1 MVVRSFV
8 RPFARV
14 AQRGLVTRRSAILL
28 PVVPAFSLAGCLGR
42 SLLADGDTHEVEPG
56 DAGVDSGTDAGGDA
70 GAKTCLVRPAQT
82 PGPYFLD
89 EMLERSDIRDDPTT
103 GQVKDG
109 VPLRVAFSVFWARVD
124 GCEPI
129 ENAVVDLWQCDAF
142 GQYGD
147 VLDSAGAFDTR
158 GQLWLRGFQRT
169 DAAGRVAFRTIYP
182 GWYPGRAVHLH
193 FKVRLGDPTAP
204 SLDFTSQLYFF
215 ETVNDAI
222 MAEDPYASRGA
233 RSTLNIQDGIYTQSG
248 GRDLVLSLE
257 PEADGYAGEFDLGLA
272 VG

>member
-1 MVVRSFV
+1 
-8 RPFARV
+8 V
-14 AQRGLVTRRSAILL
+14 AHGAHVTRRNAILL

-42 SLLADGDTHEVEPG
+42 TLLADGDTLEVDAP
-56 DAGVDSGTDAGGDA
+56 DAGVDSGTDAGADA
-70 GAKTCLVRPAQT
+70 GEKLCLVRPAQT

-103 GQVKDG
+103 GLVKEG
-109 VPLRVAFSVFWARVD
+109 VPLRVAFSVSWARVG

-147 VLDSAGAFDTR
+147 VLDTAGAFDTR

-169 DAAGRVAFRTIYP
+169 DAAGRVEFRTIYP
-182 GWYPGRAVHLH
+182 GWYSGRTVHLH
-193 FKVRLGDPTAP
+193 FKVRLGDPLAP

-215 ETVNDAI
+215 ETVNDAV
-222 MAEDPYASRGA
+222 MAEDPYASRGT

-257 PEADGYAGEFDLGLA
+257 PEADGYAGEYDIALA